1 MVGFTA
7 VDEAEVR
14 VNVWSRIAVAA
25 LAFAVVV
32 PPAAAVAR
40 ADAPGVADHT
50 RRSTA
55 YVAARV
61 SDRSEAVGAGVMLA
75 VSPNV
80 IVLTARH
87 LAARKNLSLRTFAGE
102 QLRIVAEYEVADRD
116 VALIVASGACTG
128 CEAAETADAITV
140 GEPIHVW
147 GNPQGRH
154 YVMSPGTIADLRP
167 AIPGYEAN
175 GRFALVC
182 DSCDVGDS
190 GGGVFDERGRLLGII
205 TEGWDGL
212 DASRKRVIAEPANH
226 ALARIPLEYI
236 ARTDAV
242 PKRETSPSASV
253 ARIDGGRTTRWRVRT
268 RCAGTEVVSQE
279 ISAAVNANLLAQ
291 LPQIELDAAREA
303 RTAAARAVQQCAG
316 MSGSAGTVTIKS
328 RSGS

>member
-1 MVGFTA
+1 
-7 VDEAEVR
+7 
-14 VNVWSRIAVAA
+14 VNVWSRIAVAV
-25 LAFAVVV
+25 LAFAGVVL
-32 PPAAAVAR
+32 PAVAV
-40 ADAPGVADHT
+40 ASGDAANVADHT

-61 SDRSEAVGAGVMLA
+61 SDRSEAVGAGVIIA

-116 VALIVASGACTG
+116 LALIVATGACTG

-147 GNPQGRH
+147 GNPQGRR
-154 YVMSPGTIADLRP
+154 YVMSPGTVADLRP
-167 AIPGYEAN
+167 TIPGYETN
-175 GRFALVC
+175 GRFALAC

-212 DASRKRVIAEPANH
+212 NAGRKRVIAEPANH
-226 ALARIPLEYI
+226 ALAHVPLAYI
-236 ARTDAV
+236 ARTDA
-242 PKRETSPSASV
+242 PPA
-253 ARIDGGRTTRWRVRT
+253 GRTTGQASRRETLRLGPAGWRVKLDCKDGAAPLAR
-268 RCAGTEVVSQE
+268 VVGSLSVSESSDTPIDELE
-279 ISAAVNANLLAQ
+279 IAH
-291 LPQIELDAAREA
+291 EA
-303 RTAAARAVQQCAG
+303 RAAAALAVQQCLH
-316 MSGSAGTVTIKS
+316 STTPGTWTIRS